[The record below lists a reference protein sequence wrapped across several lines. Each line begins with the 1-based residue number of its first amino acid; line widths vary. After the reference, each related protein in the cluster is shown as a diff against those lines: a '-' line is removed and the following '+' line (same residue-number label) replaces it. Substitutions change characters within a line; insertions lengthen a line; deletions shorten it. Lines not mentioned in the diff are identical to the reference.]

1 MLAAADE
8 VRRNGL
14 DEARFHRVRNA
25 TLGSLLF
32 ALEDF
37 DNMAVGL
44 AHSAFYKYN
53 PLDTH
58 TPKADVT
65 AEECFRFIAE
75 NLTEEKLA
83 MSVIKPA
90 V

>member
-1 MLAAADE
+1 
-8 VRRNGL
+8 
-14 DEARFHRVRNA
+14 
-25 TLGSLLF
+25 
-32 ALEDF
+32 
-37 DNMAVGL
+37 MAVGL
-44 AHSAFYKYN
+44 AHSAFYEYN

-65 AEECFRFIAE
+65 AEECARFIAE